1 MGRHGAL
8 TSEIR
13 PIYEGIHMVG
23 SALTVLCFP
32 GDNIMTHKALQMV
45 EPGDVLMIDD
55 GDYDTGCFGH
65 KSALNA
71 RSRGGVGVVA
81 SGSVRDV
88 AMLRRDRF
96 PTFSRSVSPRAPQK
110 NTPGSINVPVQ
121 IGGIVICPGDIIV
134 GDDDGVVVVPLA
146 MAGAILEKAKFRD
159 RKEQESTGSALGE
172 LPLDPTGAALQ
183 LDSLLSG
190 KVVEHREPASW
201 GRRRGW
207 AARGSVAFR
216 WQGESTKTSFMKLHR
231 NGSESSGSA
240 WVHCAIFCSAHA
252 VFSQTSARPSPENDC
267 LFAHIAPE

>member
-1 MGRHGAL
+1 VYGHIYYNITRPDPALLAAFNGVSTATLSDAMGRHGAL
-8 TSEIR
+8 SSTIR

-88 AMLRRDRF
+88 AMLRQERF

-134 GDDDGVVVVPLA
+134 GDDDGIVVVPLA

-159 RKEQESTGSALGE
+159 RQEQASAGSAPGE

-183 LDSLLSG
+183 LDSLLNG
-190 KVVEHREPASW
+190 KVVEHREPVSW
-201 GRRRGW
+201 GAQSPAGQRR
-207 AARGSVAFR
+207 
-216 WQGESTKTSFMKLHR
+216 
-231 NGSESSGSA
+231 
-240 WVHCAIFCSAHA
+240 
-252 VFSQTSARPSPENDC
+252 P
-267 LFAHIAPE
+267 